1 MMRDVTRKPVDFNM
15 PNDDDDDDGLE
26 VNVVDVL
33 RLLTAL
39 EERLG
44 SLGPKVIDLL
54 AQALALEKNEANSSE
69 SLLDND
75 INCVLFE
82 TVKEKLKGQLFAGLV
97 DMLQERAFKR
107 AIKKIAS
114 LMHMA
119 GQRKRQRDKLLPKMT
134 PVSVSGVVDKAAIAK
149 QIANALVAQGKTDV
163 SQDELETLIN
173 AVVGMAEASRN
184 SSKPMTTAN
193 FLQIL
198 GSGNGERD
206 AQEKI
211 TPSSSKKLDIVDL
224 EKLTEPLTPSPG
236 KNSASNMENLSDSDL
251 QTLLQNFKDL
261 STEEQHNLI
270 NYLKKLEYQE
280 PERVER
286 LRKFVNLEPGDKP
299 KDDDN
304 KEADEDAEVDGNKN
318 KANSGRESPFSNR
331 SGPVNPDHDLVDLDS
346 DEDNEKDEK
355 MNEDKEKKIKKKV
368 HVDSEDEYS
377 FEDVVKSVSKNVKD
391 KEMEHSK
398 KVLEDTMKYDK
409 SKSEGNLNT
418 AKDLISN
425 LMANISKTNSSS
437 SSVDLLGLGS
447 KSVTS
452 NPPTN
457 MANVDFTKLG
467 DIGMSNLAS
476 ILSNFKNLT
485 SPDTTEKKID
495 FQPPSPVKNVNKM
508 NFDLSNLDSNGKKI
522 DFQSPVLGKNV
533 NKLNLDLTSLKSK
546 LQENVEFRDQGINKG
561 PMTLNLL
568 DRDRSKQFEDS
579 DPSSRRNFDGPEFD
593 RSRFSGPERF
603 GPGGPGGSAG
613 PDRFGPGGPDG
624 FGPGAPDRFGPGAPD
639 RFGMGGP
646 DRFGIGGPDRS
657 GIGGPD
663 RFSNRGPDRFGTGGP
678 DRFGTG
684 GQDRFDAGGPDR
696 FGISGPDR
704 FGAGG
709 PDRFG
714 AGGPDRFDIGVPDRF
729 GSGGPDRFGPVGSAG
744 GPDRFGPVGSSG
756 GPDRFGPV
764 GSAGGSERFGPI
776 GSERLGGP
784 GGNDKYGGFGASDR
798 GFGGPD
804 RGFGGPDRGFG
815 GPDRGFGG
823 PDRGFGGPDRGYNG
837 PDRSFG
843 QTDRGFGSGHIAKGP
858 PSLLEK
864 NVSRMAGSG
873 PGLGMGSGPG
883 AMDPKGPGNFGN
895 RKGPPFGTDSLP
907 RGGPQRPGP
916 DDQRN
921 FQRLPAPDFNRP
933 GNFGGRW

>member
-15 PNDDDDDDGLE
+15 PHDDDDDELE

-206 AQEKI
+206 TQEKI

-304 KEADEDAEVDGNKN
+304 KEADEDVEVDGNKN
-318 KANSGRESPFSNR
+318 KANGGRESPFSNR
-331 SGPVNPDHDLVDLDS
+331 TGAVNPDHDLVDIDS

-355 MNEDKEKKIKKKV
+355 MNDDKEKNIEKEQKKV

-495 FQPPSPVKNVNKM
+495 FQPPSTVKNVNKM
-508 NFDLSNLDSNGKKI
+508 NFDLSNLDSNGRKI
-522 DFQSPVLGKNV
+522 DFQPPSTVKNV
-533 NKLNLDLTSLKSK
+533 NKLNFDLTSLKPK
-546 LQENVEFRDQGINKG
+546 PQENVEYRDQGINKE

-568 DRDRSKQFEDS
+568 DRDRSKQFENS
-579 DPSSRRNFDGPEFD
+579 DPSSRNNFDGPEFD

-603 GPGGPGGSAG
+603 GPGGSAG

-624 FGPGAPDRFGPGAPD
+624 FGPGGPD
-639 RFGMGGP
+639 RFGMGGTDRFGIGGPDRFGTGGP
-646 DRFGIGGPDRS
+646 DRFGIGGPDRF
-657 GIGGPD
+657 GTG
-663 RFSNRGPDRFGTGGP
+663 GPDRFGTGGP

-684 GQDRFDAGGPDR
+684 GQDRFGAGGPDR

-704 FGAGG
+704 FGT
-709 PDRFG
+709 
-714 AGGPDRFDIGVPDRF
+714 GGPDRFDIGVSDRFGSGGPNRFGPVGSSGGPDRF
-729 GSGGPDRFGPVGSAG
+729 GPVGSAGGPDRFGPVGSAG

-784 GGNDKYGGFGASDR
+784 GGNDRFGGFEA
-798 GFGGPD
+798 
-804 RGFGGPDRGFG
+804 
-815 GPDRGFGG
+815 

-843 QTDRGFGSGHIAKGP
+843 QTDRGFGSGPIAKGP
-858 PSLLEK
+858 PSLLGK

-873 PGLGMGSGPG
+873 PGLGMGPG

-895 RKGPPFGTDSLP
+895 RGGPPFGTDSLP

-921 FQRLPAPDFNRP
+921 FQRLPAPNFNRP
-933 GNFGGRW
+933 AGNFGGRW